1 MEVIDLNKQKTRAKH
16 YVTIIHSIL
25 DIIRINTKEEGASFV
40 FNEKWDAEHPLL
52 IIDGDKTYYLAS
64 ISTDRSGYK
73 LYVKD
78 AYYEDGERY
87 ELEHHAE
94 IKYEDF
100 ENVTN
105 AYSVVMVLKH
115 YIY

>member
-1 MEVIDLNKQKTRAKH
+1 MEIT
-16 YVTIIHSIL
+16 
-25 DIIRINTKEEGASFV
+25 
-40 FNEKWDAEHPLL
+40 
-52 IIDGDKTYYLAS
+52 DGDKTYYVAS

-100 ENVTN
+100 ENLTN

>member
-1 MEVIDLNKQKTRAKH
+1 MEVIDLNKQKTRAQH

-25 DIIRINTKEEGASFV
+25 DIIRINTEEGASFE
-40 FNEKWDAEHPLL
+40 FNEVWDAEHPVL
-52 IIDGDKTYYLAS
+52 IIDGYKTYYVAS

-78 AYYEDGERY
+78 AYDEDGERY

-100 ENVTN
+100 ENLTN

>member
-1 MEVIDLNKQKTRAKH
+1 MAAINLNNQKARANH
-16 YVTIIHSIL
+16 FVTIIHSIL
-25 DIIRINTKEEGASFV
+25 DIIRINLEDEGASFT
-40 FNEKWDAEHPLL
+40 FNEKWDKECPVE
-52 IIDGDKTYYLAS
+52 ITDGDKTYYAAS

-100 ENVTN
+100 ENFAN
-105 AYSVVMVLKH
+105 AYNVVRVLKR